1 MSPIVHSINTL
12 NAEFPRGCFPSVK
25 ISPAV
30 SLGYTTIEH
39 LPFSSDKTAQDNPS
53 DTVAPLFFLL
63 LLYRIVWVYLSVG
76 IWVYPLLG
84 LFSSTGLVAFFF
96 FNMSVVALLY
106 MLGDK
111 LNNHFWGK

>member
-1 MSPIVHSINTL
+1 MEV
-12 NAEFPRGCFPSVK
+12 
-25 ISPAV
+25 SPAAW
-30 SLGYTTIEH
+30 LEYTTIEQ
-39 LPFSSDKTAQDNPS
+39 LPFSPDKTVQDNTS
-53 DTVAPLFFLL
+53 DTVAPLFF